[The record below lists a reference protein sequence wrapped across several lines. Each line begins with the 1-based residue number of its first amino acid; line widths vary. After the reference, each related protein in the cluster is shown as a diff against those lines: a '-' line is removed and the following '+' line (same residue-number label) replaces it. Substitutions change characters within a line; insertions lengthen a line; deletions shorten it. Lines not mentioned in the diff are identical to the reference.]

1 MGMPALRSIKGMQVM
16 LSNEATVAEIPT
28 VADAPTVCVSCAY
41 ALALASAKTAT
52 ASIEALTVFFMIS
65 PPRGEV
71 GYRLKIL
78 HSHLHQCLFS
88 LVLLLRRFQ
97 VL

>member
-28 VADAPTVCVSCAY
+28 VVDAPTVNPMPGVSAY
-41 ALALASAKTAT
+41 ALALASARTAT

-65 PPRGEV
+65 PPWGKS
-71 GYRLKIL
+71 RL
-78 HSHLHQCLFS
+78 
-88 LVLLLRRFQ
+88 
-97 VL
+97 